1 MKNNEKSARSHPR
14 LRKNASRLLA
24 PPTTIT
30 TTTASP
36 ADSSSPCARTF
47 FMCLETTRLTHG
59 KTCASPQCDATHQA
73 SRPLLRSQTPFGF
86 RYRVTSALD
95 ALEGSPPAQRPSG
108 HPTTA
113 GVHLRSAL
121 TSNSS
126 RVGPE
131 DLATHQAPLL
141 HGIALTSPADVL
153 LSSLSSDS

>member
-1 MKNNEKSARSHPR
+1 M
-14 LRKNASRLLA
+14 
-24 PPTTIT
+24 
-30 TTTASP
+30 ASP
-36 ADSSSPCARTF
+36 ADSSSPLARTL

-59 KTCASPQCDATHQA
+59 KDCASTQCDATHQA
-73 SRPLLRSQTPFGF
+73 FRPLLCSQTLLGF

-121 TSNSS
+121 TSYSP
-126 RVGPE
+126 RIGPE
-131 DLATHQAPLL
+131 DLAAHQAPLL

-153 LSSLSSDS
+153 PSSLSSDS